1 MYIKSILN
9 KIPDALYT
17 ISDNA
22 PLIDAARILSEK
34 HNGIVVVCSNDGSMV
49 GIISKT
55 DIVRQI
61 SHCHGNSCTTMAD
74 KIMTRDI
81 IFCKTDSLLYD
92 VWEIMKE
99 SGITHVPVIDENNV
113 PIAVLNAKDTLHEL
127 LKDAQY
133 EEALLKDYVVG
144 IGYR

>member
-9 KIPDALYT
+9 KIPDTLYT

-74 KIMTRDI
+74 KIMT
-81 IFCKTDSLLYD
+81 
-92 VWEIMKE
+92 
-99 SGITHVPVIDENNV
+99 
-113 PIAVLNAKDTLHEL
+113 
-127 LKDAQY
+127 
-133 EEALLKDYVVG
+133 
-144 IGYR
+144 